1 MDIYDPTDEFDDDL
15 SEDLPTVEE
24 IDSHHD
30 SVVEEYDIKYTGVN
44 AFNPSETMYSILQD
58 ADKQEDPYEKAA
70 VLLRRLPVT
79 HIYEDGN
86 KRTTWLTVTDYLD
99 RKGFDYPQ
107 DAEEIDKVLK
117 QIRSFDIEELADWLE
132 TGEIELRR

>member
-44 AFNPSETMYSILQD
+44 AFNPSETMYSILRD
-58 ADKQEDPYEKAA
+58 ADKREEPCEKAA
-70 VLLRRLPVT
+70 VLLRRLPVA

-99 RKGFDYPQ
+99 RKGLEYPQ
-107 DAEEIDKVLK
+107 DAEEISKVLK
-117 QIRSFDIEELADWLE
+117 QIRSFNTQELANWLE